1 MCVFGGVGGRCLLYG
16 LFEISRCGY
25 VSSSSHDV
33 TTAARCHVFVVARN
47 VMSSQDA
54 CVFVGD
60 RFKAGDQKIS
70 SIIEQVTLY

>member
-1 MCVFGGVGGRCLLYG
+1 MA
-16 LFEISRCGY
+16 I
-25 VSSSSHDV
+25 
-33 TTAARCHVFVVARN
+33 TAARCHVFVVVRN

-70 SIIEQVTLY
+70 SIIEQVMRN